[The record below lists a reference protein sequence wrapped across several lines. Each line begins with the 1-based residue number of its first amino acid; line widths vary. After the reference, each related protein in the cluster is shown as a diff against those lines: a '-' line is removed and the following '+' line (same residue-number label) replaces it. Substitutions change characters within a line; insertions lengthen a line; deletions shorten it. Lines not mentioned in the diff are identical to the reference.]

1 MSCFSLPR
9 SCSEGIGASPAEL
22 LSGAGEPPAISSY
35 TVGGNCSAW
44 SSGRSPQADTL
55 SRTVASI
62 SSAKSFCMDFLPF
75 VFQIIVIPRIV

>member
-1 MSCFSLPR
+1 MLLAAPQLLRRDRGFPGGIVIRGRGAARDIVVYRGRELP
-9 SCSEGIGASPAEL
+9 
-22 LSGAGEPPAISSY
+22 
-35 TVGGNCSAW
+35 AW

-75 VFQIIVIPRIV
+75 VFR